1 MAKKIDFHKGSVF
14 YTTGRST
21 PFHTVHKVKCAIILR
36 KYQDLFYYKIEIM
49 CKEKWDE

>member
-21 PFHTVHKVKCAIILR
+21 PFHTVHKVK
-36 KYQDLFYYKIEIM
+36 YTVFQDLFFNYEMEIM
-49 CKEKWDE
+49 CKEKRDE